1 MGAHMGRAMEDR
13 LLQGA
18 ARTGVNVLWRK
29 RGLGLGGLADRLGE
43 IATLRSTAVKDAGL
57 VEVQMSLDETG
68 ATQPAVESDR
78 LPPGFEPR
86 CDRLD
91 LSRRDPDIARPATVE
106 ARVLQDE

>member
-43 IATLRSTAVKDAGL
+43 IAALGSTAVKDAGL
-57 VEVQMSLDETG
+57 VEVQMGLDEPCTDE
-68 ATQPAVESDR
+68 PAVEVDR
-78 LPPGFEPR
+78 LALGFEPR
-86 CDRLD
+86 SDRRD
-91 LSRRDPDIARPATVE
+91 LSRSDPDIATLPIVE
-106 ARVLQDE
+106 PR